1 MEELSASGWALHSGL
16 LREKIFPDDEIFI
29 VRVYIG
35 VYGRQILTKKLILWP
50 LKYTGPACQLR
61 RRELL
66 RGGSTAV
73 VGAVRL
79 WMPVHRRRLIVRLE
93 GRDSSWNSSSI
104 ILRGWAPSD
113 ADPSLIPCCRA
124 RTAGGHFCLYF
135 SIV

>member
-1 MEELSASGWALHSGL
+1 MHQDGAPFLSSV
-16 LREKIFPDDEIFI
+16 RKQIFPDVEIFI
-29 VRVYIG
+29 VRVDIG

-50 LKYTGPACQLR
+50 LKNTGPARQLR

-66 RGGSTAV
+66 RGGSAAV

-113 ADPSLIPCCRA
+113 ADPSLIPCCSTHAVGWYSR
-124 RTAGGHFCLYF
+124 HFCL
-135 SIV
+135 